1 MEVIQDMYGPGLLRA
16 SQFEAILQEE
26 EQLKSTS
33 LGTYYQDVEGD
44 IEIDVAQ
51 IIGKNPIVC
60 DTLIKT
66 EKPMNMPSSQPN
78 RRGGQANYRQYS
90 FDLAQANPIFD
101 ELLKQKF
108 ITLSTGHI
116 LPSDKERKGK
126 EYCKWHNSFRHNTN
140 NCVTFRNCVQDL
152 IQKGLLQYAKCDK
165 EPMGIDAN
173 PFPKVEVNMV
183 TASLSKRLGSTVEKK
198 KREDEN
204 QMETDDELAKSHFSR
219 FPNDYLC
226 IRCGHEVEYGE
237 AIMLEKEQKNAF
249 SKSGIRFNTMGGNDL
264 QIYVGAKLIYKGIDP
279 GLFNRIESEHCYG
292 PDDGPF
298 LFRGNPVVPARP
310 GVPSHQDLEAV
321 GYQFPS
327 RGRYPNHRGVGPR
340 RGMGPRGRGPYGYG
354 GHQPRMV
361 MPPNQ
366 GHEEWST
373 LSHPKFPAE
382 GWYTKVS
389 TSQKRRLQRKFAAR
403 AYGDP
408 WDHVFEPR
416 GRVEPAKVPNMVW
429 TREQGESSIPKQAV
443 PNLGGQDS
451 NHEASSKSNAQP
463 KGKKELRQSLKKK
476 MEEFQKLIEADDDD
490 LLGEG
495 SEQEDLIK
503 DTTPSPQQSPTF
515 GESLAAIQ
523 FGSVPINFQCNM
535 ILVLPKHFRAKPD
548 QPMELA
554 GDVEDNTQ
562 STVKIADEEEH
573 SHSQLIKI
581 ETDKRGDKVVVLR
594 SPDDASTR
602 HLKPLYVKVH
612 MNGQPISKVLVD
624 NGAVVNILPSRMMK
638 LLNKTS
644 NDLILTEVTVGNFA
658 GGCSPAKGVIS
669 LQLQL
674 GTRKMNTTFFVV
686 DSSSNY
692 NALLGRYWIHI
703 NGCVPSSLHQ
713 ALIFLKH
720 GEAAGMEVFW
730 ADQHPFQAETNNV
743 EADLYKEY
751 LWPMKI
757 EDSEVKSTGVGVTE
771 SQFLTYVKEGLQE
784 LSKEFVRPNVIS
796 RPTEEKPQVF
806 NV

>member
-1 MEVIQDMYGPGLLRA
+1 MPEN
-16 SQFEAILQEE
+16 SQGNGSNLQVNV
-26 EQLKSTS
+26 QS
-33 LGTYYQDVEGD
+33 L
-44 IEIDVAQ
+44 
-51 IIGKNPIVC
+51 
-60 DTLIKT
+60 
-66 EKPMNMPSSQPN
+66 S
-78 RRGGQANYRQYS
+78 RQ
-90 FDLAQANPIFD
+90 LAQVLSNPED
-101 ELLKQKF
+101 EAAQEF
-108 ITLSTGHI
+108 ITLLRRVVAPPSVIGVDANGVVHEQVSLDDVPRQVPQQVYSNPTFESNLNIHNQPFVGPNTLRSTVRPTSFYQNV
-116 LPSDKERKGK
+116 PSAYETG
-126 EYCKWHNSFRHNTN
+126 NTSGYGQN
-140 NCVTFRNCVQDL
+140 VNFSHGQSPQNGPIGNYTDL
-152 IQKGLLQYAKCDK
+152 IQKGLLQYAKGDK

-173 PFPKVEVNMV
+173 PFPKIEVNMV

-264 QIYVGAKLIYKGIDP
+264 QIYVGAKLIYEGIDP

-298 LFRGNPVVPARP
+298 LFRGNPVMPARP
-310 GVPSHQDLEAV
+310 GVPSHQDLEAE

-361 MPPNQ
+361 VPPNQ
-366 GHEEWST
+366 GHEECST

-416 GRVEPAKVPNMVW
+416 GRVEPSKVPNMVW
-429 TREQGESSIPKQAV
+429 TREQGESSAPKQAA
-443 PNLGGQDS
+443 PGLGGQDS

-463 KGKKELRQSLKKK
+463 RGKKELRQSLKKK

-503 DTTPSPQQSPTF
+503 DTTPSPQQSATF

-554 GDVEDNTQ
+554 GDVEDTTQ
-562 STVKIADEEEH
+562 STVKIVDEEKH
-573 SHSQLIKI
+573 PHSQLIKI

-644 NDLILTEVTVGNFA
+644 NDLIPTEVTVGNFA
-658 GGCSPAKGVIS
+658 GGCSCRDSQICFNFRKSFIS
-669 LQLQL
+669 L
-674 GTRKMNTTFFVV
+674 
-686 DSSSNY
+686 SSCIVSKI
-692 NALLGRYWIHI
+692 ARMLRGVRRYVF
-703 NGCVPSSLHQ
+703 GCVS
-713 ALIFLKH
+713 
-720 GEAAGMEVFW
+720 
-730 ADQHPFQAETNNV
+730 
-743 EADLYKEY
+743 
-751 LWPMKI
+751 
-757 EDSEVKSTGVGVTE
+757 DSWRLVKC
-771 SQFLTYVKEGLQE
+771 
-784 LSKEFVRPNVIS
+784 
-796 RPTEEKPQVF
+796 
-806 NV
+806 

>member
-1 MEVIQDMYGPGLLRA
+1 
-16 SQFEAILQEE
+16 
-26 EQLKSTS
+26 
-33 LGTYYQDVEGD
+33 
-44 IEIDVAQ
+44 
-51 IIGKNPIVC
+51 
-60 DTLIKT
+60 
-66 EKPMNMPSSQPN
+66 
-78 RRGGQANYRQYS
+78 
-90 FDLAQANPIFD
+90 
-101 ELLKQKF
+101 
-108 ITLSTGHI
+108 
-116 LPSDKERKGK
+116 
-126 EYCKWHNSFRHNTN
+126 
-140 NCVTFRNCVQDL
+140 
-152 IQKGLLQYAKCDK
+152 
-165 EPMGIDAN
+165 MGIDAN
-173 PFPKVEVNMV
+173 PFPKIEVNMV

-264 QIYVGAKLIYKGIDP
+264 QIYVGAKLIYEGIDP
-279 GLFNRIESEHCYG
+279 GLFNRIESAHCYG

-340 RGMGPRGRGPYGYG
+340 R
-354 GHQPRMV
+354 
-361 MPPNQ
+361 
-366 GHEEWST
+366 
-373 LSHPKFPAE
+373 A

-416 GRVEPAKVPNMVW
+416 GRAEPSKVPNM
-429 TREQGESSIPKQAV
+429 
-443 PNLGGQDS
+443 
-451 NHEASSKSNAQP
+451 
-463 KGKKELRQSLKKK
+463 
-476 MEEFQKLIEADDDD
+476 KLIEADDDD

-503 DTTPSPQQSPTF
+503 DTTPSPQQSATF

-554 GDVEDNTQ
+554 GDVEDATQ
-562 STVKIADEEEH
+562 STVKIVDEEEH

-612 MNGQPISKVLVD
+612 MNGQPVSKVLVD

-644 NDLILTEVTVGNFA
+644 NDLIPTEATVGNFA

-692 NALLGRYWIHI
+692 NALLGRDWIHI

-730 ADQHPFQAETNNV
+730 ADQHPFQAETNNI

-784 LSKEFVRPNVIS
+784 LSKEFVRLNVIS
-796 RPTEEKPQVF
+796 RPIEEKPQVF

>member
-1 MEVIQDMYGPGLLRA
+1 
-16 SQFEAILQEE
+16 
-26 EQLKSTS
+26 
-33 LGTYYQDVEGD
+33 
-44 IEIDVAQ
+44 
-51 IIGKNPIVC
+51 
-60 DTLIKT
+60 
-66 EKPMNMPSSQPN
+66 
-78 RRGGQANYRQYS
+78 
-90 FDLAQANPIFD
+90 
-101 ELLKQKF
+101 
-108 ITLSTGHI
+108 
-116 LPSDKERKGK
+116 
-126 EYCKWHNSFRHNTN
+126 
-140 NCVTFRNCVQDL
+140 
-152 IQKGLLQYAKCDK
+152 
-165 EPMGIDAN
+165 MGIDAN

-354 GHQPRMV
+354 GHQPRMKAGILRCLLHRRGDFRGSLQLEHMV
-361 MPPNQ
+361 ILGIMSLNP
-366 GHEEWST
+366 GEEWN
-373 LSHPKFPAE
+373 LPKFRT
-382 GWYTKVS
+382 W
-389 TSQKRRLQRKFAAR
+389 
-403 AYGDP
+403 
-408 WDHVFEPR
+408 
-416 GRVEPAKVPNMVW
+416 
-429 TREQGESSIPKQAV
+429 
-443 PNLGGQDS
+443 
-451 NHEASSKSNAQP
+451 
-463 KGKKELRQSLKKK
+463 KELRQSLKKK

>member
-1 MEVIQDMYGPGLLRA
+1 MNLTRAQEPLNANRAQIMEVIQDMYGPGLLRA

-26 EQLKSTS
+26 EQLKNTS

-51 IIGKNPIVC
+51 VIGKNPIVC

-90 FDLAQANPIFD
+90 FDLAQADPIFD
-101 ELLKQKF
+101 ELLKQRF
-108 ITLSTGHI
+108 ITLSPGHI

-140 NCVTFRNCVQDL
+140 NCVTFWNCVQDL
-152 IQKGLLQYAKCDK
+152 IQKGLLQYAKGDK

-173 PFPKVEVNMV
+173 PFPKIEVNMV

-264 QIYVGAKLIYKGIDP
+264 QIYVGAKLIYEGIDP

-298 LFRGNPVVPARP
+298 LFRGNPVMPARP
-310 GVPSHQDLEAV
+310 GVPSHQDLEAE

-361 MPPNQ
+361 VPPNQ
-366 GHEEWST
+366 GHEECST

-416 GRVEPAKVPNMVW
+416 GRVEPSKVPNMVW
-429 TREQGESSIPKQAV
+429 TREQGESSAPKQAA
-443 PNLGGQDS
+443 PGLGGQDS

-463 KGKKELRQSLKKK
+463 RGKKELRQSLKKK

-503 DTTPSPQQSPTF
+503 DTTPSPQQSATF

-554 GDVEDNTQ
+554 GDVEDTTQ
-562 STVKIADEEEH
+562 STVKIVDEEKH
-573 SHSQLIKI
+573 PHSQLIKI

-644 NDLILTEVTVGNFA
+644 NDLIPTEVTVGNFA
-658 GGCSPAKGVIS
+658 GGCSCRDSQICFNFRKSFIS
-669 LQLQL
+669 L
-674 GTRKMNTTFFVV
+674 
-686 DSSSNY
+686 SSCIVSKI
-692 NALLGRYWIHI
+692 ARMLRGVRRYVF
-703 NGCVPSSLHQ
+703 GCVS
-713 ALIFLKH
+713 
-720 GEAAGMEVFW
+720 
-730 ADQHPFQAETNNV
+730 
-743 EADLYKEY
+743 
-751 LWPMKI
+751 
-757 EDSEVKSTGVGVTE
+757 DSWRLVKC
-771 SQFLTYVKEGLQE
+771 
-784 LSKEFVRPNVIS
+784 
-796 RPTEEKPQVF
+796 
-806 NV
+806 

>member
-1 MEVIQDMYGPGLLRA
+1 MNLNRAQDPLNVNRAQIMEVIQDMYGPGLLRA

-26 EQLKSTS
+26 EQLKNTS

-51 IIGKNPIVC
+51 VIGKNPIVC

-90 FDLAQANPIFD
+90 FDLAQADPIFD

-108 ITLSTGHI
+108 ITLSPGHI

-152 IQKGLLQYAKCDK
+152 IQKGLLQYAKGDK
-165 EPMGIDAN
+165 EPTGIDAN
-173 PFPKVEVNMV
+173 PFPKIEVNMV

-264 QIYVGAKLIYKGIDP
+264 QIYVGAKLIYEGIDP
-279 GLFNRIESEHCYG
+279 GLFNRIESAHCYG

-416 GRVEPAKVPNMVW
+416 GRAEPSKVPNMVW
-429 TREQGESSIPKQAV
+429 IREQGESSVPKQAT
-443 PNLGGQDS
+443 PGLGGQDS

-463 KGKKELRQSLKKK
+463 RGKKELRQSLKKK

-490 LLGEG
+490 LCHAL
-495 SEQEDLIK
+495 
-503 DTTPSPQQSPTF
+503 
-515 GESLAAIQ
+515 
-523 FGSVPINFQCNM
+523 NFQH
-535 ILVLPKHFRAKPD
+535 IY
-548 QPMELA
+548 
-554 GDVEDNTQ
+554 
-562 STVKIADEEEH
+562 
-573 SHSQLIKI
+573 
-581 ETDKRGDKVVVLR
+581 RGF
-594 SPDDASTR
+594 S
-602 HLKPLYVKVH
+602 
-612 MNGQPISKVLVD
+612 
-624 NGAVVNILPSRMMK
+624 
-638 LLNKTS
+638 
-644 NDLILTEVTVGNFA
+644 
-658 GGCSPAKGVIS
+658 
-669 LQLQL
+669 
-674 GTRKMNTTFFVV
+674 
-686 DSSSNY
+686 
-692 NALLGRYWIHI
+692 
-703 NGCVPSSLHQ
+703 
-713 ALIFLKH
+713 
-720 GEAAGMEVFW
+720 
-730 ADQHPFQAETNNV
+730 
-743 EADLYKEY
+743 
-751 LWPMKI
+751 
-757 EDSEVKSTGVGVTE
+757 
-771 SQFLTYVKEGLQE
+771 
-784 LSKEFVRPNVIS
+784 
-796 RPTEEKPQVF
+796 
-806 NV
+806 

>member
-1 MEVIQDMYGPGLLRA
+1 MAPNMPSNGNYA
-16 SQFEAILQEE
+16 SQTAQTLPNN
-26 EQLKSTS
+26 
-33 LGTYYQDVEGD
+33 GNNNDYQDVEGD

-51 IIGKNPIVC
+51 VIGKNPIVC

-90 FDLAQANPIFD
+90 FDLTQADPIFD

-108 ITLSTGHI
+108 ITLSPGHI

-152 IQKGLLQYAKCDK
+152 IQKGLLQYAKGDK

-173 PFPKVEVNMV
+173 PFPKIEVNMV

-264 QIYVGAKLIYKGIDP
+264 QIYVGAKLIYEGIDP
-279 GLFNRIESEHCYG
+279 GLFNRIESAHCYG

-373 LSHPKFPAE
+373 LSHQAGILRCLLHRRGDFRGNLQLERMVTLGIMSLNLGEEQNPPKFRTWCGP
-382 GWYTKVS
+382 
-389 TSQKRRLQRKFAAR
+389 
-403 AYGDP
+403 
-408 WDHVFEPR
+408 
-416 GRVEPAKVPNMVW
+416 
-429 TREQGESSIPKQAV
+429 ESKGSPVYQSKQLLV
-443 PNLGGQDS
+443 LGG
-451 NHEASSKSNAQP
+451 K
-463 KGKKELRQSLKKK
+463 
-476 MEEFQKLIEADDDD
+476 
-490 LLGEG
+490 
-495 SEQEDLIK
+495 
-503 DTTPSPQQSPTF
+503 T
-515 GESLAAIQ
+515 AI
-523 FGSVPINFQCNM
+523 
-535 ILVLPKHFRAKPD
+535 
-548 QPMELA
+548 
-554 GDVEDNTQ
+554 
-562 STVKIADEEEH
+562 
-573 SHSQLIKI
+573 
-581 ETDKRGDKVVVLR
+581 
-594 SPDDASTR
+594 TR
-602 HLKPLYVKVH
+602 LHL
-612 MNGQPISKVLVD
+612 
-624 NGAVVNILPSRMMK
+624 SRMP
-638 LLNKTS
+638 NQ
-644 NDLILTEVTVGNFA
+644 EG
-658 GGCSPAKGVIS
+658 
-669 LQLQL
+669 
-674 GTRKMNTTFFVV
+674 RKN
-686 DSSSNY
+686 
-692 NALLGRYWIHI
+692 
-703 NGCVPSSLHQ
+703 
-713 ALIFLKH
+713 
-720 GEAAGMEVFW
+720 
-730 ADQHPFQAETNNV
+730 
-743 EADLYKEY
+743 
-751 LWPMKI
+751 
-757 EDSEVKSTGVGVTE
+757 
-771 SQFLTYVKEGLQE
+771 
-784 LSKEFVRPNVIS
+784 
-796 RPTEEKPQVF
+796 
-806 NV
+806 

>member
-1 MEVIQDMYGPGLLRA
+1 MPEN
-16 SQFEAILQEE
+16 SQGNGSNLQVNV
-26 EQLKSTS
+26 QS
-33 LGTYYQDVEGD
+33 L
-44 IEIDVAQ
+44 
-51 IIGKNPIVC
+51 
-60 DTLIKT
+60 
-66 EKPMNMPSSQPN
+66 S
-78 RRGGQANYRQYS
+78 RQ
-90 FDLAQANPIFD
+90 LAQVLSNPED
-101 ELLKQKF
+101 EAAQEF
-108 ITLSTGHI
+108 ITLLRRVVAPPSVIGVDANGVVHEQVSLDDVPRQVPQQVYSNPTFESNLNIHNQPFVGPNTLRSTVRPTSFYQNV
-116 LPSDKERKGK
+116 PSAYETG
-126 EYCKWHNSFRHNTN
+126 NTSGYGQN
-140 NCVTFRNCVQDL
+140 VNFSHGQSPQNGPIGNYTDL
-152 IQKGLLQYAKCDK
+152 IQKGLLQYAKGDK

-173 PFPKVEVNMV
+173 PFPKIEVNMV

-264 QIYVGAKLIYKGIDP
+264 QIYVGAKLIYEGIDP

-298 LFRGNPVVPARP
+298 LFRGNPVMPARP
-310 GVPSHQDLEAV
+310 GVPSHQDLEAE

-354 GHQPRMV
+354 GHQPRMKAGILRCLLHRRGDFRENLQLERMV
-361 MPPNQ
+361 TLGIMSLNL
-366 GHEEWST
+366 GEEWNP
-373 LSHPKFPAE
+373 PKFRT
-382 GWYTKVS
+382 W
-389 TSQKRRLQRKFAAR
+389 
-403 AYGDP
+403 
-408 WDHVFEPR
+408 
-416 GRVEPAKVPNMVW
+416 
-429 TREQGESSIPKQAV
+429 
-443 PNLGGQDS
+443 
-451 NHEASSKSNAQP
+451 
-463 KGKKELRQSLKKK
+463 KELRQSLKKK

-503 DTTPSPQQSPTF
+503 DTTPSPQQSATF

-554 GDVEDNTQ
+554 GDVEDTTQ
-562 STVKIADEEEH
+562 STVKIVDEEKH
-573 SHSQLIKI
+573 PHSQLIKI

-644 NDLILTEVTVGNFA
+644 NDLIPTEVTVGNFA
-658 GGCSPAKGVIS
+658 GGCSCRDSQICFNFRKSFIS
-669 LQLQL
+669 L
-674 GTRKMNTTFFVV
+674 
-686 DSSSNY
+686 SSCIVSKI
-692 NALLGRYWIHI
+692 ARMLRGVRRYVF
-703 NGCVPSSLHQ
+703 GCVS
-713 ALIFLKH
+713 
-720 GEAAGMEVFW
+720 
-730 ADQHPFQAETNNV
+730 
-743 EADLYKEY
+743 
-751 LWPMKI
+751 
-757 EDSEVKSTGVGVTE
+757 DSWRLVKC
-771 SQFLTYVKEGLQE
+771 
-784 LSKEFVRPNVIS
+784 
-796 RPTEEKPQVF
+796 
-806 NV
+806 

>member
-1 MEVIQDMYGPGLLRA
+1 
-16 SQFEAILQEE
+16 
-26 EQLKSTS
+26 
-33 LGTYYQDVEGD
+33 
-44 IEIDVAQ
+44 
-51 IIGKNPIVC
+51 
-60 DTLIKT
+60 
-66 EKPMNMPSSQPN
+66 
-78 RRGGQANYRQYS
+78 
-90 FDLAQANPIFD
+90 
-101 ELLKQKF
+101 
-108 ITLSTGHI
+108 
-116 LPSDKERKGK
+116 
-126 EYCKWHNSFRHNTN
+126 
-140 NCVTFRNCVQDL
+140 
-152 IQKGLLQYAKCDK
+152 
-165 EPMGIDAN
+165 
-173 PFPKVEVNMV
+173 
-183 TASLSKRLGSTVEKK
+183 
-198 KREDEN
+198 
-204 QMETDDELAKSHFSR
+204 
-219 FPNDYLC
+219 
-226 IRCGHEVEYGE
+226 
-237 AIMLEKEQKNAF
+237 
-249 SKSGIRFNTMGGNDL
+249 MGGNDL
-264 QIYVGAKLIYKGIDP
+264 QIYVGAKLIYEGIDP
-279 GLFNRIESEHCYG
+279 GLFNRIESAHCYG

-373 LSHPKFPAE
+373 LSH
-382 GWYTKVS
+382 
-389 TSQKRRLQRKFAAR
+389 QAAR
-403 AYGDP
+403 GRA
-408 WDHVFEPR
+408 EPS
-416 GRVEPAKVPNMVW
+416 KVPNMVW
-429 TREQGESSIPKQAV
+429 TREQGESSVPKQAT
-443 PNLGGQDS
+443 PGLGGQDS

-463 KGKKELRQSLKKK
+463 RGKKELRQSLRKK

-503 DTTPSPQQSPTF
+503 DTTPSPQQSATF

-554 GDVEDNTQ
+554 GDVEDATQ
-562 STVKIADEEEH
+562 STVKIVDEEEH

-612 MNGQPISKVLVD
+612 MNGQPVSKVLVD

-644 NDLILTEVTVGNFA
+644 NDLIPTEATVGNFA

-692 NALLGRYWIHI
+692 NALLGRDWIHI

-730 ADQHPFQAETNNV
+730 ADQHPFQAETNNI

-784 LSKEFVRPNVIS
+784 LSKEFVRLNVIS
-796 RPTEEKPQVF
+796 RPIEEKPQVF

>member
-1 MEVIQDMYGPGLLRA
+1 
-16 SQFEAILQEE
+16 
-26 EQLKSTS
+26 
-33 LGTYYQDVEGD
+33 
-44 IEIDVAQ
+44 
-51 IIGKNPIVC
+51 
-60 DTLIKT
+60 
-66 EKPMNMPSSQPN
+66 
-78 RRGGQANYRQYS
+78 
-90 FDLAQANPIFD
+90 
-101 ELLKQKF
+101 
-108 ITLSTGHI
+108 
-116 LPSDKERKGK
+116 
-126 EYCKWHNSFRHNTN
+126 
-140 NCVTFRNCVQDL
+140 
-152 IQKGLLQYAKCDK
+152 
-165 EPMGIDAN
+165 MGIDAN

-340 RGMGPRGRGPYGYG
+340 R
-354 GHQPRMV
+354 
-361 MPPNQ
+361 
-366 GHEEWST
+366 
-373 LSHPKFPAE
+373 E

-416 GRVEPAKVPNMVW
+416 GRVEPAKVPNM
-429 TREQGESSIPKQAV
+429 
-443 PNLGGQDS
+443 
-451 NHEASSKSNAQP
+451 
-463 KGKKELRQSLKKK
+463 
-476 MEEFQKLIEADDDD
+476 KLIEADDDD